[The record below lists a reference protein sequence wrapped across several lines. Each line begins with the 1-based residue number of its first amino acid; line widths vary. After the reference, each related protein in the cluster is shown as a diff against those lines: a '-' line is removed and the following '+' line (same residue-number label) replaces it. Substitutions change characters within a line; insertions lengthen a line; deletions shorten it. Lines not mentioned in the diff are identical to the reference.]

1 MKINISINDDLLTR
15 VDKYVEQNYSTR
27 SGVISLALSQ
37 FLATQEVSNLLCGM
51 NVAMQR
57 IADKGMVDDE
67 TYKQLEEFETICN
80 VLVGK

>member
-37 FLATQEVSNLLCGM
+37 FLATQEVSNLLRGM

-67 TYKQLEEFETICN
+67 TYKQLEEFEAICN

>member
-37 FLATQEVSNLLCGM
+37 FLATQEVSNLLRGM